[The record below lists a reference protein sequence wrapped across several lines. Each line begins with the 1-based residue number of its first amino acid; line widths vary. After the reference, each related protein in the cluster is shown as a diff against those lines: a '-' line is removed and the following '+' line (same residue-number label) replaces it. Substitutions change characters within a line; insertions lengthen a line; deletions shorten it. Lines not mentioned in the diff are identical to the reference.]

1 MKFEHDKTMTIYIYI
16 YINMSTSIPKKGTLL
31 KLSFGQSTTFTRIAF
46 TICSKLNGW
55 IASLNRDVS
64 DGFFEEKNRP
74 TYGHPKIAINEMK
87 ELVRFQ
93 ALKL

>member
-1 MKFEHDKTMTIYIYI
+1 MTNNYYVHIYKEICV
-16 YINMSTSIPKKGTLL
+16 NFHPKKRNIADYLL
-31 KLSFGQSTTFTRIAF
+31 VKALYNTRIAF

-64 DGFFEEKNRP
+64 DFIVGKKKHRP

-87 ELVRFQ
+87 EVVRFQ